1 MTSSLRSNFQPNAP
15 LDRKPLT
22 VFCDFDGPI
31 VDVSDRYYNTYQLG
45 LEHIQTVYQIQGQ
58 TVFTHK
64 LTKEQFWQMK
74 QERVSDIEIAM
85 RSGLQ
90 EEQIELFLDCVR
102 QIVNHPNLL
111 QQDKIQVGV
120 NWALALLHSQGARLI
135 LVTLRCQSQVKEF
148 LNNYGLKRL
157 FSDIYGSQDCNI
169 AYQNNTSVKTELLK
183 QAVADWGKN
192 SAYMVGDTEADLL
205 AAKTVGVSSIALT
218 CGIRSALYLQQF
230 QPDYIYSDLLS
241 TTHHL
246 LGLKKL
252 IARARYSYAAGVSKL
267 A

>member
-1 MTSSLRSNFQPNAP
+1 MTNSFSPNFQPNATG
-15 LDRKPLT
+15 DRDRLT

-45 LEHIQTVYQIQGQ
+45 LERIQTVYQAQGQ
-58 TVFTHK
+58 TIFAHK

-102 QIVNHPNLL
+102 QIVNHPHLL

-135 LVTLRCQSQVKEF
+135 LVTLRCQSQVKEI

-157 FSDIYGSQDCNI
+157 FSDIYGSQDCNV
-169 AYQNNTSVKTELLK
+169 AYQNNASIKTELLR
-183 QAVADWGKN
+183 QAVARWGKD
-192 SAYMVGDTEADLL
+192 SAYMVGDTEADLI
-205 AAKTVGVSSIALT
+205 AAKAAGVSSIALT

-230 QPDYIYSDLLS
+230 QPDYIHSDLLS
-241 TTHHL
+241 TAHHL
-246 LGLKKL
+246 LGLTKFIDRL
-252 IARARYSYAAGVSKL
+252 CSVQW
-267 A
+267 